1 MNYSRLAL
9 AAVSAWV
16 VSLGLGFVVNTWLM
30 ADIYEAHARVFRPQ
44 ADMNLP
50 LGFGVQLVAF
60 FAFAY
65 MYAKGYEGTTGVQE
79 GLRFGVLVGLLLIG
93 FATTWSYVTL
103 PVSGTMGAYWT
114 VDVLLEM
121 AIYGAVVGFLY
132 RPRPSV
138 QRP

>member
-30 ADIYEAHARVFRPQ
+30 ADIYEAHAHVFRPQ

-65 MYAKGYEGTTGVQE
+65 IYAKGYEGTTGVQE

-114 VDVLLEM
+114 VDTLLQM

-132 RPRPSV
+132 RPRPSI

>member
-1 MNYSRLAL
+1 MNFSRLAL
-9 AAVSAWV
+9 AAVSAWL
-16 VSLGLGFVVNTWLM
+16 VSLALGFVVNTWLM
-30 ADIYEAHARVFRPQ
+30 AAIYQAHAHVFRPQ

-79 GLRFGVLVGLLLIG
+79 GLRFGVLVRLLLIG
-93 FATTWSYVTL
+93 FATTWNYVTL

-121 AIYGAVVGFLY
+121 AIYGAVVGFVY

>member
-1 MNYSRLAL
+1 MNFARLAL

-16 VSLGLGFVVNTWLM
+16 LSLVIGFAVNTWLM
-30 ADIYEAHARVFRPQ
+30 ADIYEAHAHVFRPQ

-50 LGFGVQLVAF
+50 LGFGVQLLAF

-65 MYAKGYEGTTGVQE
+65 MYAKGYEGTTRAQE
-79 GLRFGVLVGLLLIG
+79 GLRFGVLVGLLVIG

-103 PVSGTMGAYWT
+103 PVSGAMGVYWT

-121 AIYGAVVGFLY
+121 AIYGAVVGLVY
-132 RPRPSV
+132 RPRAPA
-138 QRP
+138 QRH